1 MKPFIS
7 LEEAAY
13 LLAGNSATH
22 EEVQSWIDLL
32 VTQADQLQAV
42 QSRRMQSDL
51 PGGLSF
57 NAEPRQW
64 QIPTHIFN
72 TWREAHMPE
81 KAAMQDGKKN
91 KASYPITDE
100 VIHTGGKQL
109 GKRERDT
116 LLKLVIGMAVRG
128 YGYDPQAA
136 RNSATTEIAK
146 DLEGLGMPI
155 DSDTVKKWLNEAVD
169 TVLPGDT
176 QNPRKS

>member
-13 LLAGNSATH
+13 LLAGNSATY

-72 TWREAHMPE
+72 TWREANMPE
-81 KAAMQDGKKN
+81 KAAMQDDKK
-91 KASYPITDE
+91 KKVSYPTTDE
-100 VIHTGGKQL
+100 VMHTGL
-109 GKRERDT
+109 PNSERDK
-116 LLKLVIGMAVRG
+116 LLKHIAALSLALAEKSNRYKRGSAPNANQIADAVVEILEAMPDASTHGVGKSSVRESIGA
-128 YGYDPQAA
+128 
-136 RNSATTEIAK
+136 
-146 DLEGLGMPI
+146 GLALL
-155 DSDTVKKWLNEAVD
+155 TK
-169 TVLPGDT
+169 
-176 QNPRKS
+176 